1 MTEPVIQVQNVTKI
15 FEIPHERRDTLKDRF
30 THPFRKVKKDE
41 FKALDGVSFD
51 VKEGEFLGI
60 IGRNGSGKSTLL
72 KMLAQIYEPTQGKV
86 IINGS
91 LVPFLELG
99 VGFNPELS
107 GRENVFLNGVIL
119 GMTHKHMER
128 KFDEIVDFADIREFI
143 DLQVKNY
150 SSGMVMRLAFSIAI
164 QAKADIYLLDEI
176 LAVGDVGFQEKSL
189 AKMQEL
195 LMNGATVVLVSHSMS
210 DVSKYCDRVIVVEHG
225 KVVHD
230 GDVKVG
236 VDRFMASMNLS

>member
-1 MTEPVIQVQNVTKI
+1 MSEAIIQVKDVSKI
-15 FEIPHERRDTLKDRF
+15 FEIPHERRNSIKDYF
-30 THPFRKVKKDE
+30 LNPFHKVKKDE
-41 FKALDGVSFD
+41 FRALDHVNFE
-51 VKEGEFLGI
+51 VQEGEFVGI

-72 KMLAQIYEPTQGKV
+72 KMLAQIYEPTSGKV
-86 IINGS
+86 VMNGS

-107 GRENVFLNGVIL
+107 GRENVYLNGVIL
-119 GMTHKHMER
+119 GMSRKHMEH
-128 KFDEIVDFADIREFI
+128 KFNEIVDFADIREFI

-150 SSGMVMRLAFSIAI
+150 SSGMVMRLAFSIAV

-195 LMNGATVVLVSHSMS
+195 LSGGATVVLVSHSMA
-210 DVSKYCDRVIVVEHG
+210 DIQKYCKRVILLNHG
-225 KVVHD
+225 QVMHD
-230 GDVKVG
+230 GDAKRAIELYMELV
-236 VDRFMASMNLS
+236 N